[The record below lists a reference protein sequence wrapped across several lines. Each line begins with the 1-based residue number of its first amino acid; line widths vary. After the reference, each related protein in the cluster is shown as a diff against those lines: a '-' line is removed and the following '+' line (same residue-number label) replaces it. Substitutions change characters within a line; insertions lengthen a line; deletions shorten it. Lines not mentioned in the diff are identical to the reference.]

1 MSYYS
6 LRKFCCFIQLDLSGD
21 VELNPGSNSRV
32 KNNASKCIICNKA
45 VGTNSN
51 REKCQVR
58 ITNVIMCKSMG
69 ATLYS
74 KTVLEEKTA
83 V

>member
-21 VELNPGSNSRV
+21 VKLNPGPSSRV
-32 KNNASKCIICNKA
+32 KNNASKFIICNKA
-45 VGTNSN
+45 VGRNRN
-51 REKCQVR
+51 REKCEVR

-69 ATLYS
+69 ITLCS
-74 KTVLEEKTA
+74 KTVLEEKT
-83 V
+83 VV